1 MKKWTIFLIK
11 DDSNKMGRGIFEEV
25 DIFLKIKNDML
36 PIKYE
41 WGGGGEYFCSQSII
55 GIVMVTLYK

>member
-1 MKKWTIFLIK
+1 MIAIKWE
-11 DDSNKMGRGIFEEV
+11 GGIFEEV
-25 DIFLKIKNDML
+25 DIFFKIKNDML

-41 WGGGGEYFCSQSII
+41 WGGGEYFCSQSII